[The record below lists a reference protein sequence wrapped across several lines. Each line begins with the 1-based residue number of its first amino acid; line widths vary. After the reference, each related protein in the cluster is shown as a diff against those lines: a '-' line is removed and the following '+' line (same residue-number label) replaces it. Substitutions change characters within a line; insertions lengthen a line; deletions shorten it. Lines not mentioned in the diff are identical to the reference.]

1 LHFHNI
7 KVNLSEQF
15 LKLIAMAKKTKF
27 YLLIILIL
35 IIVIFVV
42 AEIALRVLGFSSSA
56 DKPKLNIVVEPGI
69 TYFKK
74 DNILG
79 YTHLP
84 GVYKITL
91 NGNYTFVTS
100 HNDNTLRI
108 THPTAEDSLFVDLP
122 KIWMMGGSITHGW
135 SINDSETFA
144 WLVQDHFHNDYEI
157 INFGV
162 SGYGTIHSLLQI
174 LQALKTQE
182 KPEKIIIFY
191 ASFHDMR
198 NAFSARRKKAVTSM
212 NFLGPLSQPY
222 ASLNDNNELQ
232 IHNIDTVVYEEFFFA
247 DKLAVVNFLENVYLY
262 FDGKF
267 SDDQEITKE
276 ILLKINEICK
286 ENNIEFI
293 VAGIFPDQETLNML
307 EFCNSKNINMLDI
320 SVPKSKEYV
329 NLPHDGHPSP
339 LANKIY
345 SEKIINYISNSK
357 NNN

>member
-1 LHFHNI
+1 M
-7 KVNLSEQF
+7 K
-15 LKLIAMAKKTKF
+15 KKTKF
-27 YLLIILIL
+27 YLIICLIL
-35 IIVIFVV
+35 IFAVFII
-42 AEIALRVLGFSSSA
+42 AEIGLRALGFSGSDS
-56 DKPKLNIVVEPGI
+56 KPKLNISVEPGNK
-69 TYFKK
+69 YFKK
-74 DNILG
+74 DSILG

-84 GVYKITL
+84 GVFFVTL

-100 HNDNTLRI
+100 HLDNTLRA
-108 THPTAEDSLFVDLP
+108 THPVSDDSLFIDFP

-135 SINDSETFA
+135 SINDSETFP
-144 WLVQDHFHNDYEI
+144 WLVQDHFYGDYEI

-174 LQALKTQE
+174 LQALETQK

-232 IHNIDTVVYEEFFFA
+232 IHNIDTVVYEEFFLA
-247 DKLAVVNFLENVYLY
+247 NKLAVVNFLENVYLY

-267 SDDQEITKE
+267 SNDKEITKA
-276 ILLKINEICK
+276 ILLRIHEICK

-293 VAGIFPDQETLNML
+293 VAGIFPDQETLDML
-307 EFCNSKNINMLDI
+307 EYCDSNNINILDI

-345 SEKIINYISNSK
+345 SERIINYIKKSK
-357 NNN
+357 NKN

>member
-1 LHFHNI
+1 
-7 KVNLSEQF
+7 
-15 LKLIAMAKKTKF
+15 MTKKTKF
-27 YLLIILIL
+27 YLIIALIL
-35 IIVIFVV
+35 FVAVFII
-42 AEIALRVLGFSSSA
+42 AEIALRFLGFSGTDS
-56 DKPKLNIVVEPGI
+56 KPKLNIVVEPGNK
-69 TYFKK
+69 YFKT
-74 DNILG
+74 DSILG

-84 GVYKITL
+84 GIYYVTL

-100 HNDNTLRI
+100 HTDNTLRQ
-108 THPTAEDSLFVDLP
+108 THPIADDSLFIDLP

-135 SINDSETFA
+135 SINDSETFS
-144 WLVQDHFHNDYEI
+144 WLVQKYFYNNYEI

-174 LQALKTQE
+174 LNALETQE
-182 KPEKIIIFY
+182 KPEKLIIFY

-198 NAFSARRKKAVTSM
+198 NAFSERRKKAVTSM

-222 ASLNDNNELQ
+222 ASLDDNNELQ
-232 IHNIDTVVYEEFFFA
+232 IHNVDTMVYEEFFLA
-247 DKLAVVNFLENVYLY
+247 DKLALVNFMENVYLY

-267 SDDQEITKE
+267 SNDKEITKA
-276 ILLKINEICK
+276 ILLKISEICK

-293 VAGIFPDQETLNML
+293 VAGIFPDQETLDML
-307 EFCNSKNINMLDI
+307 EFCDSNKIDILDI

-345 SEKIINYISNSK
+345 SEKIINYINKSENK
-357 NNN
+357 NININN